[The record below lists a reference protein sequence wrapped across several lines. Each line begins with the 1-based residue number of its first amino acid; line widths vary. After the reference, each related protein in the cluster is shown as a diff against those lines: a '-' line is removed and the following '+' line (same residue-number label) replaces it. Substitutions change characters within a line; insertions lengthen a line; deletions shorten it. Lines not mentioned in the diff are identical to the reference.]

1 MTGDGD
7 RPRLMRKL
15 LPYLKVR
22 LNRTWRNPC
31 STLEGMYGILFHRIV
46 TNEQAVRLLIVMKKI
61 KVLLLLLVL
70 AISEVVSAQSYQVG
84 VCDWMILKRQK
95 LGEFKWARDIGA
107 DGVELDMGGL
117 GKREAFD
124 NQLRDDKVAAQF
136 KHVADSSNL
145 KIGSVAMSGFYGQ
158 NFSTKETYKELLTD
172 CFDTMDK
179 MGGVKVCF
187 LPLGGCGKD
196 WATTPAVRKEVVKR
210 LREVGEMA
218 KKRGKV
224 IGIDTPFDAKGN
236 LKFLKEI
243 KSDGIKIF
251 YKWQTAIENGVDIC
265 EDMKKL
271 GAKNI
276 CAIHSSNTDGV
287 CLRDD
292 KALDVPAIKA
302 TLDKMGWSGWL
313 FIERSRNANE
323 PRNVLANFSNNANY
337 LKSIFN
343 SLPEPEVALKS
354 EGRNPE
360 YVNTILG
367 RSQKVIDALGQSYT
381 PKGANI
387 RNIVANKYFELN
399 DIYEERD
406 ELKKTNKQLA
416 EAQCDQKL
424 YRSHFA
430 FDSNLSKYL
439 KPYQVEIVKD
449 VMTYNVVKV
458 TYDAQCDMIPT
469 LTEEEKAQIMTW
481 LKEAR
486 EYAVDAESSKK
497 KHEVFGKYK
506 GRINNYLSKRG
517 YNLTKEREEW
527 GKRVKARGGTL

>member
-1 MTGDGD
+1 MF
-7 RPRLMRKL
+7 
-15 LPYLKVR
+15 
-22 LNRTWRNPC
+22 
-31 STLEGMYGILFHRIV
+31 ILIV
-46 TNEQAVRLLIVMKKI
+46 TNVVIVRHVIVMGKI
-61 KVLLLLLVL
+61 KILLLLLVL
-70 AISEVVSAQSYQVG
+70 AVSEIVSAQNYKVG

-117 GKREAFD
+117 GSREAFD
-124 NQLRDDKVAAQF
+124 NQLRDEAVAKQF
-136 KHVADSSNL
+136 KQVADSSEI
-145 KIGSVAMSGFYGQ
+145 KIGSVAMSGFYAQ
-158 NFSTKETYKELLTD
+158 NFGTKETYKELVTD

-179 MGGVKVCF
+179 MGGVTVCF

-196 WATTPAVRKEVVKR
+196 WATTPDVRKQIVKR

-224 IGIDTPFDAKGN
+224 IGIDTPLDAKGN
-236 LKFLKEI
+236 LKLLKEI

-251 YKWQTAIENGVDIC
+251 YKWQTAIELGVDIC

-292 KALDVPAIKA
+292 KALDVPAIKE
-302 TLDKMGWSGWL
+302 TLDQMGWSGWL
-313 FIERSRNANE
+313 FIERSRNAKDV
-323 PRNVLANFSNNANY
+323 RNVLANYGNNANY

-343 SLPEPEVALKS
+343 SLPEPEVTLNDK
-354 EGRNPE
+354 GRDPE
-360 YVNTILG
+360 YVNTILS
-367 RSQKVIDALGQSYT
+367 RSQKVSDVLGQSYT
-381 PKGANI
+381 PTGINI
-387 RNIVANKYFELN
+387 RNIVANRYFELN

-406 ELKKTNKQLA
+406 ALKATNKQLA
-416 EAQCDQKL
+416 EAQCDQRL

-430 FDSNLSKYL
+430 FDTNLSKYL
-439 KPYQVEIVKD
+439 KPHQIEMVKD
-449 VMTYNVVKV
+449 VMTYHVVKV
-458 TYDAQCDMIPT
+458 TYEAQCDMIPT
-469 LTEEEKAQIMTW
+469 LTEEEKAQILQW

-486 EYAVDAESSKK
+486 EYAIDAESSNK